1 MEPIE
6 IIGQILGG
14 VAIILGLISYQM
26 KTQGR
31 IILMQALTGLVFVV
45 QYLLLGAYTGMAMN
59 LVGVV
64 RCIVYYFR
72 NKRGSNEKVTPMVFA
87 VIMAIIGI
95 LTWNA
100 WYSVFMFLGL
110 VINTLCLAFSDPQK
124 LRASVLVT
132 CPLVLIYNV
141 LIPSPSIGGIIYE
154 SVAIISAII
163 GIVRNK
169 KKV

>member
-1 MEPIE
+1 
-6 IIGQILGG
+6 
-14 VAIILGLISYQM
+14 
-26 KTQGR
+26 
-31 IILMQALTGLVFVV
+31 
-45 QYLLLGAYTGMAMN
+45 MAMN

-124 LRASVLVT
+124 LRISVLIT
-132 CPLVLIYNV
+132 CPMVLTYNV
-141 LIPSPSIGGIIYE
+141 LIPTPSIGGIVYE
-154 SVAIISAII
+154 SVAIISAIV
-163 GIVRNK
+163 GLARNRK
-169 KKV
+169 KA

>member
-124 LRASVLVT
+124 LRISVLIT
-132 CPLVLIYNV
+132 CPMVLTYNV
-141 LIPSPSIGGIIYE
+141 LIPTPSIGGIVYE
-154 SVAIISAII
+154 SVAIISAIV
-163 GIVRNK
+163 GLARNRK
-169 KKV
+169 KA